1 MGWFDRLFSSAPTPR
16 PDAPLEVSR
25 RDLLTGG
32 FLRALREIPS
42 PLSKVQAGIEQ
53 LEKLEQLDEEG
64 VSRPASSQAAAPV
77 PGIEYDDAPLH
88 RPPGAVNESEFLSYC
103 SRCGECERACP
114 HQAIVMAP
122 ERYQIKAGT
131 PMIDPIKQP
140 CLMCPDTPC
149 ITICPPAVLYRSPES
164 TFPVMGVA
172 RITTTDCLAWQG
184 TTCTTCHE
192 RCPAPGAITLDAQV
206 RPVIQPDQCTGC
218 GVCQHVCP
226 APHNAIIIMPEVD
239 RPMMPYPS

>member
-1 MGWFDRLFSSAPTPR
+1 MGWFDRLFSSAPSSSKPEE
-16 PDAPLEVSR
+16 PAHVSR

-32 FLRALREIPS
+32 FLRALREVPS
-42 PLSKVQAGIEQ
+42 PLTKVQAGLDQFEKLSQ
-53 LEKLEQLDEEG
+53 LEDDG
-64 VSRPASSQAAAPV
+64 ASATASVSSTDTASD
-77 PGIEYDDAPLH
+77 YDDSPLH

-103 SRCGECERACP
+103 SRCSECERACP

-122 ERYQIKAGT
+122 DRYQIKAGT

-149 ITICPPAVLYRSPES
+149 ITVCPPAVLYRSPES
-164 TFPVMGVA
+164 TFPVMGTA

-192 RCPAPGAITLDAQV
+192 RCPAPGAITLDTQV
-206 RPVIQPDQCTGC
+206 RPIIQPDQCTGC

-226 APHNAIIIMPEVD
+226 APHNAIIIMPDVD